1 MGYYISCQQC
11 GELYVTD
18 SVNYSFQE
26 EGVLKVSFLRCFHC
40 GSDDGVI
47 MRGLMQDAEIAKNII
62 NESIKL
68 ISEFNF
74 TKQELE
80 TLTKLLKDNPGLKPE
95 KTPSRFKPLIEKIG
109 KITHDPFFLA
119 LLTIVATY
127 HMNWMNNHGSK
138 SPNPPPIDR
147 IEYQYKGSITITS
160 ALEIQE
166 IVQKATI

>member
-47 MRGLMQDAEIAKNII
+47 MRGLMQDTEIAKNII

-74 TKQELE
+74 TRQELE
-80 TLTKLLKDNPGLKPE
+80 TLIKLLKDNPELKSE
-95 KTPSRFKPLIEKIG
+95 KTPPRFKPLIARIKEHPLTPVIVG
-109 KITHDPFFLA
+109 G
-119 LLTIVATY
+119 LLTLISIACNY
-127 HMNWMNNHGSK
+127 HAAWMSSHTEK
-138 SPNPPPIDR
+138 CPNPPLIDR
-147 IEYQYKGSITITS
+147 IEYQYK
-160 ALEIQE
+160 EIDQ
-166 IVQKATI
+166 